1 VEEHLNQDRDLSRND
16 TNDNRANAETLE
28 GEAMGS
34 AQAGEEDPIMTP
46 AEAARY
52 LRISVATL
60 QRLSRSGEIPGFHVG
75 KLWRYRKSA
84 LDEWMCSKVSFFRH
98 PCRK

>member
-1 VEEHLNQDRDLSRND
+1 LNQNSEDSKNGRKV
-16 TNDNRANAETLE
+16 NRTIPETLE
-28 GEAMGS
+28 AEAI
-34 AQAGEEDPIMTP
+34 APARADEEDPIMTP

-60 QRLSRSGEIPGFHVG
+60 LRRSRSGEIPGFRVG
-75 KLWRYRKSA
+75 KLWRYRKSQ
-84 LDEWMCSKVSFFRH
+84 LDEWMRSKVSFFRH

>member
-1 VEEHLNQDRDLSRND
+1 LNQNNLSLND
-16 TNDNRANAETLE
+16 TEGSQRNREIPTAE
-28 GEAMGS
+28 AIGS
-34 AQAGEEDPIMTP
+34 RQTGDEDPIMTP
-46 AEAARY
+46 SEAAAY

-84 LDEWMCSKVSFFRH
+84 LDEWMFAKVSFFRH